1 MTHRPAI
8 HRNDSNAERL
18 RRAFDAFLAELRVL
32 PPEPALIPIPV
43 VKPGTRQ
50 RR

>member
-1 MTHRPAI
+1 MTHRPTI
-8 HRNDSNAERL
+8 HGNDSNAARV